1 MKILPC
7 PYIDRS
13 DTSRCTRFSAK
24 IRDHKKGVE
33 FFATS
38 KLLSRMFVPIAKDSS
53 GEMKHLAA
61 RQTSLYFL
69 LQVFKSSYNE
79 KVILHNE
86 KQEL

>member
-1 MKILPC
+1 MEGDYDYTLELDGIGMLVLIMSLINKLEEKSSLKVFMPIGN
-7 PYIDRS
+7 DS
-13 DTSRCTRFSAK
+13 D
-24 IRDHKKGVE
+24 D
-33 FFATS
+33 
-38 KLLSRMFVPIAKDSS
+38 
-53 GEMKHLAA
+53 EMKHLVA

>member
-1 MKILPC
+1 
-7 PYIDRS
+7 
-13 DTSRCTRFSAK
+13 
-24 IRDHKKGVE
+24 
-33 FFATS
+33 
-38 KLLSRMFVPIAKDSS
+38 MFVPIAKDPS

>member
-1 MKILPC
+1 MNFCCVLLLC
-7 PYIDRS
+7 P
-13 DTSRCTRFSAK
+13 F
-24 IRDHKKGVE
+24 
-33 FFATS
+33 
-38 KLLSRMFVPIAKDSS
+38 LSYKVFMPIGKASND
-53 GEMKHLAA
+53 EMKHLAA

>member
-1 MKILPC
+1 
-7 PYIDRS
+7 
-13 DTSRCTRFSAK
+13 
-24 IRDHKKGVE
+24 
-33 FFATS
+33 
-38 KLLSRMFVPIAKDSS
+38 MFVPIAKDPS

-86 KQEL
+86 KQELQNTCKCLSRVTMKK